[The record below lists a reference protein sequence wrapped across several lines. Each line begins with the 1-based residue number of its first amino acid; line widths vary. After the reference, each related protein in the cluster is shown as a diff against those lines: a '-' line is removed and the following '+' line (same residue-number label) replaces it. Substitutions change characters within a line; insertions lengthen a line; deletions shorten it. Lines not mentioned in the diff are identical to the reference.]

1 MDNTINITGN
11 LTRDPELRFT
21 RDGKPVC
28 NLGVAINNRYQVN
41 GEWQQKA
48 VFMNVTVWGAM
59 GENVAHSL
67 VKGDRVHIDGRLDQR
82 AYDTAGGDHKVATDI
97 VAQDVSV
104 SLKWATVA
112 GVERNA
118 KVSDAEPAPAGDLVA
133 PDGSA
138 PVYGDE
144 EPF

>member
-21 RDGKPVC
+21 KDGKAVC

-41 GEWQQKA
+41 GEWEQKP
-48 VFMNVTVWGAM
+48 VFMNVTVWGVM

-67 VKGDRVHIDGRLDQR
+67 TKGDRVHIDGRLDQR
-82 AYDTAGGDHKVATDI
+82 AYETAGGDRKVATDI

-104 SLKWATVA
+104 SLKWATISEVQ
-112 GVERNA
+112 RNA
-118 KVSDAEPAPAGDLVA
+118 KASDTAPAGEAVA
-133 PDGSA
+133 PDGTT